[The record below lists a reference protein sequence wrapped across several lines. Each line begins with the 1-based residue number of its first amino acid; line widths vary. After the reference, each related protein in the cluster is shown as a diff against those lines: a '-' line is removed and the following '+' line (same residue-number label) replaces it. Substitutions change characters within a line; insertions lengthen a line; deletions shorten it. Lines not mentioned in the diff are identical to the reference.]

1 MVCKKIKEELDMEKI
16 IWLRNSGSGGIN
28 SLPEVNKLLKEG
40 WKVKMLSSCATGDYA
55 SDSHVYI
62 VLEKDR

>member
-1 MVCKKIKEELDMEKI
+1 MEEI
-16 IWLRNSGSGGIN
+16 IGLRNSGSGGIN

-40 WKVKMLSSCATGDYA
+40 WKVKMLSSYATGDYA